1 MLTQQTLPRQRK
13 RASDKAHAARGLI
26 EIEAALKAHLHAV
39 AQIERAL
46 KIGTLPNDA
55 VNGGRIVLNLEVAV
69 AASGIGATEAR
80 NLAQDAQLRNGIE
93 RTGSDLYRLA
103 HAELLVLLLIRT
115 VELSGNGIAG

>member
-39 AQIERAL
+39 AQIERTLEIGAL
-46 KIGTLPNDA
+46 PDDA

-69 AASGIGATEAR
+69 AASGIGAAKTR
-80 NLAQDAQLRNGIE
+80 DLTQNAQLRNGIK
-93 RTGSDLYRLA
+93 RAGGNLYRLA
-103 HAELLVLLLIRT
+103 HAELFTLLLVRT
-115 VELSGNGIAG
+115 VELGGNGIAG